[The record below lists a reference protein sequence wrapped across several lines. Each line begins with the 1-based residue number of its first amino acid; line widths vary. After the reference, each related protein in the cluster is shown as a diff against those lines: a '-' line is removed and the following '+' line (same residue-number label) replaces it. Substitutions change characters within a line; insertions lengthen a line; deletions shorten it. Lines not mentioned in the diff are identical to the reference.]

1 MRELDL
7 YDMPAHPSCALTA
20 CLGADSLHD
29 SNQPQFSAD
38 GLATFHN
45 CEFLSDPKFQAAYRF
60 GMQVGA
66 LRRLDLHVEWRAWI
80 AIWAAEQALRVPGD
94 FVECGVH
101 TGILSGTVAHWT
113 DFRTRADR
121 RMWLLDTFDGL
132 PEEQLSETERAIGLQ
147 QYNEE
152 YRGSDGLANIRAKF
166 RGYPNV
172 HIVPGAVPGTL
183 AQVAAERVAYLS
195 IDMNIALPEI
205 AAAEYFWPLLSQGG
219 IVLLDDY
226 NWMAHVNQKRAFDAF
241 AAARGLRVLGL
252 PTGQGILIK
261 PP

>member
-1 MRELDL
+1 M
-7 YDMPAHPSCALTA
+7 
-20 CLGADSLHD
+20 HD
-29 SNQPQFSAD
+29 SNQPQFNAD

-45 CEFLSDPKFQAAYRF
+45 CDFLSDPRFQAAYRF

-101 TGILSGTVAHWT
+101 TGILSGTIAHWT
-113 DFRTRADR
+113 NFRALHDR
-121 RMWLLDTFDGL
+121 RLWLLDTFDGL
-132 PEEQLSETERAIGLQ
+132 PDDQLSESERATGLQ
-147 QYNEE
+147 KYNEE
-152 YRGSDGLANIRAKF
+152 YRGADGLANIEAKF
-166 RGYPNV
+166 RGFANV
-172 HIVPGAVPGTL
+172 RVVPGAVPGTL
-183 AQVAAERVAYLS
+183 AQVAADRVAYLS
-195 IDMNIALPEI
+195 LDMNIALPEI
-205 AAAEYFWPLLSQGG
+205 AAAEFFWPRLSPGG

-252 PTGQGILIK
+252 PTGQGILVK